1 MFTAPDD
8 YYAYE
13 DINHAVV
20 GLFRA
25 ARNAGADAVEV
36 LDLGCGRARIGCEVE
51 RLGFRVTGIDA
62 SPAACTVARRRI
74 GEVLALDILDFDA
87 LAATLGDRRFDWLV
101 LADVLE
107 HLPDPLAALRCYR
120 RFLRPDGRLVVS
132 LPNVAVWDNRLRLL
146 FGHFEYADSGT
157 LDRTHLRFFT
167 FRTGRRLLTAAGF
180 EPLRATFEPGIVRA
194 FLPLLKRLIG
204 RGSGGDPSA
213 ILESRPYRLYARYAM
228 PVEHA
233 VCALAPGLLAFRMVM
248 SARLSD
254 RAATP
259 PTPRNQS

>member
-1 MFTAPDD
+1 MFTAPND

-20 GLFRA
+20 GLFRD

-36 LDLGCGRARIGCEVE
+36 LDLGCGRGRIGAEVE

-62 SPAACTVARRRI
+62 SPAACAVARGRI
-74 GEVLALDILDFDA
+74 AEVLALDILDFDA
-87 LAATLGDRRFDWLV
+87 LAANLGDRRFDWLV

-107 HLPDPLAALRCYR
+107 HLPDPLAALRFYR
-120 RFLRPDGRLVVS
+120 GFLRPDGRLVVS

-146 FGHFEYADSGT
+146 FGHFEYADSGI

-167 FRTGRRLLTAAGF
+167 FRTGRRLLAAGGF
-180 EPLRATFEPGIVRA
+180 DPVRATFEPGIVRA

-204 RGSGGDPSA
+204 SGGGDPSA
-213 ILESRPYRLYARYAM
+213 ILESRPYRLYTRYAL
-228 PVEHA
+228 PVEHV
-233 VCALAPGLLAFRMVM
+233 VCALAPGLLAFRMVIC
-248 SARLSD
+248 ARLSD
-254 RAATP
+254 RAAAP
-259 PTPRNQS
+259 PIRQNQN